1 MTDGWMGMIRRA
13 ARLALVA
20 ALLALPACGDD
31 AAPETK
37 AGRTESADHAGEPAN
52 GEAEHAGEDEHA
64 EQGRVTLTEAAYRT
78 AGIQVEP
85 VVAEGVAAAG
95 SGLQVPGQV
104 EFEPERVAVVSP
116 RAAGRI
122 ERLVVVEGDR
132 VRAGQTVAL
141 ISSREFLTAQNDLVQ
156 AVRRA
161 RVLAGTRDAAGA
173 DALADA
179 ARRRLRL
186 LGVGD
191 GALGRIAST
200 GEIGALMPVPAPF
213 SGSIVEARALAG
225 QAVEAGTPLF
235 TIADLSS
242 VDVAAEVPERSM
254 PLLRIGQRAT
264 ITLAAYP
271 ALRFEGRVERLRD
284 QLDPAT
290 RTVRAIIHVPN
301 PERALRPGMFA
312 GVTLDAPAEAA
323 LRTDAATLL
332 VIPETALVT
341 EGEARY
347 VFVEVAPRTFERRA
361 VEVEALSAPGSTV
374 PAVGRVAVRAG
385 LTAGERI
392 AVSGAFTLKSEMGK
406 AGFEHGH

>member
-1 MTDGWMGMIRRA
+1 MTDGTRRDVRRA
-13 ARLALVA
+13 AARFPLLAV
-20 ALLALPACGDD
+20 LLALSACEKDAEPA
-31 AAPETK
+31 
-37 AGRTESADHAGEPAN
+37 AGQARAEAGHAGEAA
-52 GEAEHAGEDEHA
+52 GGHAAGEGGTHA
-64 EQGRVTLTEAAYRT
+64 AEGRVTLSEAAYRT
-78 AGIQVEP
+78 AGIQVEA
-85 VVAEGVAAAG
+85 VAAEAVAAAG

-122 ERLVVVEGDR
+122 ERLTVVEGDR

-141 ISSREFLTAQNDLVQ
+141 VSSREFLTAQNDLVQ

-161 RVLAGTRDAAGA
+161 RVLAETQDAAGA
-173 DALADA
+173 EALADA

-186 LGVGD
+186 LGVAD
-191 GALGRIAST
+191 AAIRQIAST
-200 GEIGALMPVPAPF
+200 GETRALMPVPAPF
-213 SGSIVEARALAG
+213 SGSIVEAHALAG
-225 QAVEAGTPLF
+225 QAAEAGTPLF
-235 TIADLSS
+235 TLADLSS

-264 ITLAAYP
+264 LTLAAYP

-301 PERALRPGMFA
+301 PDRALRPGMFA
-312 GVTLDAPAEAA
+312 NVTLDAPAEAA
-323 LRTDAATLL
+323 LGTGAATLL
-332 VIPETALVT
+332 TLPEAALVT

-347 VFVEVAPRTFERRA
+347 VFVETAPRTFERRA
-361 VEVEALSAPGSTV
+361 VRVQALSAPGSTV

-385 LTAGERI
+385 LSAGERV
-392 AVSGAFTLKSEMGK
+392 AVRGAFTLKSEMGK

>member
-1 MTDGWMGMIRRA
+1 MTGRSPMRRTGA
-13 ARLALVA
+13 FLLLLAT
-20 ALLALPACGDD
+20 LLALPACGGG
-31 AAPETK
+31 AEPEK
-37 AGRTESADHAGEPAN
+37 GQKEEAGHT
-52 GEAEHAGEDEHA
+52 DEHA
-64 EQGRVTLTEAAYRT
+64 EEKGEEHTEEGRVTLSEAAYGT

-85 VVAEGVAAAG
+85 VAAEAVASAG

-104 EFEPERVAVVSP
+104 EFEPERVAMVSP
-116 RAAGRI
+116 RTAGRV
-122 ERLVVVEGDR
+122 ERLTAVEGDR

-141 ISSREFLTAQNDLVQ
+141 VSSREFLVAQNDLVQ
-156 AVRRA
+156 AVRRS
-161 RVLAGTRDAAGA
+161 RVLAGTQDAAGA
-173 DALADA
+173 SALVDA

-191 GALGRIAST
+191 GAISRVAST
-200 GEIGALMPVPAPF
+200 GEVSSLLPVPAPF
-213 SGSIVEARALAG
+213 SGSIVETLALAG

-235 TIADLSS
+235 KIADLSS

-271 ALRFEGRVERLRD
+271 TLRFEGRVERLRD
-284 QLDPAT
+284 QLDPST
-290 RTVRAIIHVPN
+290 RTVRAIIHVAN

-312 GVTLDAPAEAA
+312 NVTLDAPAEAA
-323 LRTDAATLL
+323 LQTGAATLL
-332 VIPETALVT
+332 TIREAALVT

-374 PAVGRVAVRAG
+374 AAVGRVAVRSG
-385 LTAGERI
+385 LAVGERI
-392 AVSGAFTLKSEMGK
+392 AVAGAFTLKSEMGK
-406 AGFEHGH
+406 AGFEHDH

>member
-1 MTDGWMGMIRRA
+1 MTDRSHPMIRRA
-13 ARLALVA
+13 LAAL
-20 ALLALPACGDD
+20 ALLALFLLPACGGD
-31 AAPETK
+31 AAPETGQK
-37 AGRTESADHAGEPAN
+37 AEAGHTDDHAEGE
-52 GEAEHAGEDEHA
+52 GEEHA
-64 EQGRVTLTEAAYRT
+64 EEGRVTLSEAAYRT
-78 AGIQVEP
+78 AQIQMQA
-85 VVAEGVAAAG
+85 VAAEAVAAAG

-104 EFEPERVAVVSP
+104 EFEPERVAMISP
-116 RAAGRI
+116 RTGGRI
-122 ERLVVVEGDR
+122 ERLTVVEGDR

-141 ISSREFLTAQNDLVQ
+141 VSSREYLTAQNDLVQ

-161 RVLAGTRDAAGA
+161 RVLAGTQDAAGA
-173 DALADA
+173 DALVDA

-186 LGVGD
+186 LGVAD
-191 GALGRIAST
+191 GAINRTAST
-200 GEIGALMPVPAPF
+200 GEISTLLPVPAPF
-213 SGSIVEARALAG
+213 GGSIVETHALAG

-235 TIADLSS
+235 KIADLSS

-254 PLLRIGQRAT
+254 PLLRIGQAAS

-290 RTVRAIIHVPN
+290 RTVKAIIHVPN

-312 GVTLDAPAEAA
+312 NVTLDAPAEAA
-323 LRTDAATLL
+323 LQTGASTLL
-332 VIPETALVT
+332 VIPESALVT
-341 EGEARY
+341 EGESRY

-361 VEVEALSAPGSTV
+361 VQVEALSAPGSTV

-385 LTAGERI
+385 LAAGERI

>member
-1 MTDGWMGMIRRA
+1 MTDRSRVSRTVA
-13 ARLALVA
+13 FLAVL
-20 ALLALPACGDD
+20 ALLALPACGND
-31 AAPETK
+31 AGPEK
-37 AGRTESADHAGEPAN
+37 GQKEAAGHT
-52 GEAEHAGEDEHA
+52 DEHA
-64 EQGRVTLTEAAYRT
+64 EGEGEGEEHAGDGRVTLSEAAYRT

-85 VVAEGVAAAG
+85 VAAEAVAGAG

-104 EFEPERVAVVSP
+104 EFEPERVAMVSP
-116 RAAGRI
+116 RTGGRV
-122 ERLVVVEGDR
+122 EQLTVVEGDR

-141 ISSREFLTAQNDLVQ
+141 VGSREFLTAQNDLVQ

-161 RVLAGTRDAAGA
+161 RVLAGTQDAAGA
-173 DALADA
+173 DALVEA

-191 GALGRIAST
+191 GAISRVAST
-200 GEIGALMPVPAPF
+200 GEISTVMPVPAPF
-213 SGSIVEARALAG
+213 SGSIVETHALAG

-235 TIADLSS
+235 KIADLSS

-264 ITLAAYP
+264 LTLAAYP
-271 ALRFEGRVERLRD
+271 TLRFEGRVERLRD

-290 RTVRAIIHVPN
+290 RTVRAIIHVAN

-312 GVTLDAPAEAA
+312 NVTLDAPAEAA
-323 LRTDAATLL
+323 LLTGAATLL
-332 VIPETALVT
+332 TIPEAALVT
-341 EGEARY
+341 EGQERF

-361 VEVEALSAPGSTV
+361 VETEVLSAPGSTV
-374 PAVGRVAVRAG
+374 AAVGRVAVRAG

-406 AGFEHGH
+406 AGFEHDH